1 MGRTT
6 RRMLAWSGRSIYP
19 VAKHE
24 HVQAKKG
31 ILCCVFSSAST
42 VAPRDDKLPL
52 AGLWVAFPPTV
63 QPIPTRGLLAGEGVQ
78 SCIRAS
84 GSRSRGEG
92 EKRGQSDRAYWHR
105 LYRAGEKGWRERCLA
120 RADWR
125 CLRFDPKPRN
135 GQTGR
140 KETEGGEEMAV
151 IQTRCLPR
159 SAKQQDQTVLAVCHS
174 WPSPSSR
181 ASQPCP
187 SVRPPPRLRLRR
199 ACAPSASRA
208 RRELLT
214 RGLGK
219 PPARAENFRDS
230 SPTSPQHGGPSASS
244 TPQRSALSRR
254 SRSFLRRGAR
264 SANTCVLG
272 LASAPQ
278 LILAAGRR
286 PGWRSELAGHVLP
299 ESAANIRVLIY
310 IEIYLARVT
319 KLAATQRR

>member
-1 MGRTT
+1 MGGRRMGRTT

-31 ILCCVFSSAST
+31 IFCCVFSSAST

-105 LYRAGEKGWRERCLA
+105 LYRADEKGWRELCLA

-159 SAKQQDQTVLAVCHS
+159 SASSKIRPS
-174 WPSPSSR
+174 SPSVIR
-181 ASQPCP
+181 GRLRPAEHPNPVRP
-187 SVRPPPRLRLRR
+187 SVPRQGSV
-199 ACAPSASRA
+199 CAGPA
-208 RRELLT
+208 LPL
-214 RGLGK
+214 
-219 PPARAENFRDS
+219 PPALDVNS
-230 SPTSPQHGGPSASS
+230 
-244 TPQRSALSRR
+244 
-254 SRSFLRRGAR
+254 
-264 SANTCVLG
+264 
-272 LASAPQ
+272 
-278 LILAAGRR
+278 
-286 PGWRSELAGHVLP
+286 
-299 ESAANIRVLIY
+299 
-310 IEIYLARVT
+310 
-319 KLAATQRR
+319 